1 MFSISGFIS
10 IDCGIQENSS
20 YSEKTTEINYISDAT
35 FIDTGERELVLPAN
49 RNNYQQPYWSLRSFP
64 QGTRNCYK
72 IIVESATRYLIRAS
86 FFYGN
91 YDGENKLPQFELH
104 LGPNLWDSVSLTDAS
119 NPTTKELIHNVPA
132 NTTYIHVCLV
142 NTGSGVPFISIIE
155 LRPLPS
161 TTYQTEMGSLGL
173 YVRLDTG
180 QSPSN
185 YTGYRFPVDIHDRFW
200 YNYAQS
206 DWTQIS
212 TLSTTFNS
220 APDNDYN
227 PPSIVMRTAATPK
240 LESDNLSFY
249 WLPTDPSAEFYVYM
263 HFSEVVELQANQSR
277 QLDITW
283 NGEHYYGPFVPN
295 FFNTTTVTSTKAL
308 TGGKYNFSISNPD
321 GNSVLQPI
329 LNGIEIYQLK
339 EFLQIE
345 TKQEDVDAI
354 TNIKSTYTIEK
365 NWQGDPCSP
374 KNYLWEGLKCSYPI
388 NESPR
393 IISLDLSSSELTGET
408 ALSLSNL
415 SMIQSLDLSNNNLTG
430 PIPDFLSQLPN
441 LTIINLENNKL
452 TGSVPV
458 GLIERRR
465 NGLLSLSL
473 CGNPNLSGNFSC
485 KKKKNNF
492 IIPIVGSVVGIFCLL
507 SVAVICWCLKRKR
520 EDGAAIY
527 EKPHFPS
534 LELEQKNRQ
543 FTYSEILKFTNN
555 LERTLGKG
563 GFGTVYHGY
572 IDKLQVAVKML
583 SPSSIQGFQ
592 EFHAEV
598 NLLMRVHH
606 TNLTS
611 LVGYCNDENNMG
623 LVYEY
628 MANGNLQE
636 HLSDS
641 SSNILGWEDRLR
653 IAADAA
659 QGLEYLHYGCKP
671 PIIHRDVKSA
681 NILLTENFQAK
692 VSDFGLSRNFPTDG
706 GTHISTVVAGTPG
719 YLDPEYYLTSRLNEK
734 SDTYS
739 FGIVLLEIIT
749 SRPVITGT
757 LERIHISQ
765 WVGFMLAQGDINS
778 IVDPRLE
785 RNFNVNSVWKVVEIA
800 MACVS
805 PNATKRPM
813 MSQVLMEL
821 KECMATEELSQ
832 KKQMG
837 YETELGEPVEMVS
850 LNDSIRMLRPSVR

>member
-1 MFSISGFIS
+1 MSGIFKQFLAPLLAGFALMLLVHAQDQTGFIS
-10 IDCGIQENSS
+10 IDCGLAENST
-20 YSEKTTEINYISDAT
+20 YSEKITTIDYISDAT
-35 FIDTGERELVLPAN
+35 FIDTGERKLVLPEN
-49 RNNYQQPYWSLRSFP
+49 RNGYQQPYWSLRSFP

-72 IIVESATRYLIRAS
+72 INVKSGTRYLIRAS

-91 YDGENKLPQFELH
+91 YDGENKLPEFELH
-104 LGPNLWDSVSLTDAS
+104 LGSNLWDLVSLEDAS
-119 NPTTKELIHNVPA
+119 SSTSKELIHFVPA
-132 NTTYIHVCLV
+132 KRSYLHVCV
-142 NTGSGVPFISIIE
+142 VDTGSGVPFISKIE
-155 LRPLPS
+155 LRPLPY
-161 TTYQTEMGSLGL
+161 TTYQTETGSLGL

-185 YTGYRFPVDIHDRFW
+185 YTEYRFPVDIHDRLW
-200 YNYAQS
+200 HNYAQS

-212 TLSTTFNS
+212 TLSTTFKS

-249 WLPTDPSAEFYVYM
+249 WLPTDPSAEFYLYM

-295 FFNTTTVTSTKAL
+295 FFDTTTVLSTKAL

-345 TKQEDVDAI
+345 TKQEDGKSFITCQAPTSSYQLIDAI

-374 KNYLWEGLKCSYPI
+374 KNYLWEGLKCSYPT

-393 IISLDLSSSELTGET
+393 IISLDLS
-408 ALSLSNL
+408 
-415 SMIQSLDLSNNNLTG
+415 NNNLTG
-430 PIPDFLSQLPN
+430 PLPDFLSQLPN

-465 NGLLSLSL
+465 NGLLSLRCTLYKIL
-473 CGNPNLSGNFSC
+473 CGNPNLSGNSSC

-520 EDGAAIY
+520 EDAAIY

-543 FTYSEILKFTNN
+543 FTYCEILKFTNN

-572 IDKLQVAVKML
+572 IDKLQVAV
-583 SPSSIQGFQ
+583 
-592 EFHAEV
+592 
-598 NLLMRVHH
+598 NLLLRVHH

-636 HLSDS
+636 HLS
-641 SSNILGWEDRLR
+641 
-653 IAADAA
+653 
-659 QGLEYLHYGCKP
+659 GLEYLHYGCKP

-832 KKQMG
+832 KKQME